1 MELHEQF
8 FTIIYEDNH
17 LILVS
22 KKAGVPSQ
30 GDKTGDIPLTEH
42 VREYIRVKYEK
53 PGNVFTGLIHR
64 IDRPVSGLVLLAKT
78 SKALERMNKLF
89 HDHQIRKTYW
99 AIVKQKPENNEG
111 KLVHWLTRMQ
121 QKNITRAHKKEVPD
135 SQRAELDYKLI
146 ASIDNYHLLEVY
158 PLTGRQHQIRV
169 QLAAMG
175 CPIKG
180 DIKYGFDRTNKDA
193 SICLHARILEFEH
206 PIQNE
211 KVKFV
216 APPPKEDIWSKFD
229 MK

>member
-216 APPPKEDIWSKFD
+216 APPPEEDIWSKFD

>member
-193 SICLHARILEFEH
+193 SICLHARMLEFEH

-216 APPPKEDIWSKFD
+216 APPPEEDIWSKFD

>member
-1 MELHEQF
+1 M
-8 FTIIYEDNH
+8 I
-17 LILVS
+17 ILVN

-42 VREYIRVKYEK
+42 VREYIRTKYQK

-89 HDHQIRKTYW
+89 HDHLIRKTYF
-99 AIVKQKPENNEG
+99 AIVKQKPEQPEG
-111 KLVHWLTRMQ
+111 KLVHWLTRVQ

-135 SQRAELDYKLI
+135 SQRSELDYKLV
-146 ASIDNYHLLEVY
+146 ASIENYHLLEVY

-193 SICLHARILEFEH
+193 SICLHARSLEFEH

-211 KVKFV
+211 KVTFT
-216 APPPKEDIWSKFD
+216 APVPDTDIWGKFGVN
-229 MK
+229 

>member
-1 MELHEQF
+1 MEPHEQF
-8 FTIIYEDNH
+8 FTIIHEDNH
-17 LILVS
+17 LILVN

-30 GDKTGDIPLTEH
+30 GDKTGDIPLTEY

-89 HDHQIRKTYW
+89 HDRQIRKTYW
-99 AIVKQKPENNEG
+99 AIVKQKPEQEEG
-111 KLVHWLTRMQ
+111 KLVHWLTRIQ
-121 QKNITRAHKKEVPD
+121 QKNITKAHKKEVPE
-135 SQRAELDYKLI
+135 SQRSELDYKLI
-146 ASIDNYHLLEVY
+146 ASIENYHLLEVY

-180 DIKYGFDRTNKDA
+180 DVKYGFDRTNKDA
-193 SICLHARILEFEH
+193 SICLHARMLEFEH

-211 KVKFV
+211 KVSFT
-216 APPPKEDIWSKFD
+216 APIPETDIWSKFGL
-229 MK
+229 K